1 MKNSDNTNIL
11 FIVIDSLRSDRCHGQ
26 HKSPFTPNLDMMI
39 KNGVL
44 FTTSVS
50 VAPSTSVSLASIFTG
65 LYPFKTGMSG
75 IEYERLDSK
84 IPNFVDFFK
93 NSGYT
98 THATSS
104 DVNDILGITTD
115 FDLKLNSKNYTNFYG
130 LFRGLGEKLIEKIS
144 SDMQSPW
151 FYYIH
156 IYDLHEPII
165 VPHKFNNGKYGV
177 SQYDRMLSS
186 IDNWLGNLLRVIDI
200 NKTMI
205 VITADHGDYVRSII
219 RNNKE
224 ISMESSNFEKLTW
237 KIGNNIPH
245 SLRLPKK
252 IISKLFQFTRS
263 KYRKHK
269 IDNLELSLYEKR
281 LLQTTRMESGHH
293 IFDDLLLVPLIF
305 YGNPISS
312 KQLITNQVRSIDIF
326 PTIFDLCKLD
336 YDHNI
341 DGTSL
346 NPLINGE
353 KVSESPAYIESMP
366 TIKSNVRKMIGIRT
380 SEFKYIRSKEN
391 YLIQELY
398 DLKNDPHEEKN
409 IAKEF
414 PEIINKMENILTK
427 LINQPK
433 YETEHLEK
441 KEREKVENELRKL
454 GYV

>member
-1 MKNSDNTNIL
+1 MKNSDKPNVL
-11 FIVIDSLRSDRCHGQ
+11 FIVIDSLRSDRCYGQ
-26 HKSPFTPNLDMMI
+26 HKSSFTPNLDMMI
-39 KNGVL
+39 ENGIL

-50 VAPSTSVSLASIFTG
+50 VATSTSISLASIFTG

-75 IEYERLDSK
+75 VEYEKLDSK
-84 IPNFVDFFK
+84 IPNFIDFFK
-93 NSGYT
+93 NNGYT

-115 FDLKLNSKNYTNFYG
+115 FDLKSNSKNYRNFYG
-130 LFRGLGEKLIEKIS
+130 LFQGLGEKLVRKLS
-144 SDMQSPW
+144 SDMQLPW

-165 VPHKFNNGKYGV
+165 VPHEFNDGKYGI

-186 IDNWLGNLLRVIDI
+186 IDYWLGKLLKIIDI

-205 VITADHGDYVRSII
+205 VITADHGDYVRSIV

-224 ISMESSNFEKLTW
+224 INTESSNFEKLTW
-237 KIGNNIPH
+237 KIGNNIPT
-245 SLRLPKK
+245 SLGIPTKT
-252 IISKLFQFTRS
+252 ISKLLQFVQS
-263 KYRKHK
+263 KYRKQK
-269 IDNLELSLYEKR
+269 INNLELSIYEKR
-281 LLQTTRMESGHH
+281 LLQTTRMESGNHL
-293 IFDDLLLVPLIF
+293 FDDLLLVPLIF
-305 YGNPISS
+305 YGNSILNN
-312 KQLITNQVRSIDIF
+312 KLIINQVRSIDIF

-341 DGTSL
+341 DGISL
-346 NPLINGE
+346 NPLINGN
-353 KVSESPAYIESMP
+353 KISEFSTYIESMP

-380 SEFKYIRSKEN
+380 SEFKYIRSKDN
-391 YLIQELY
+391 PVIQELY

-409 IAKEF
+409 VAKEF